1 MPLVKVIEPPGLIC
15 GLPYFAAMNA
25 PQKRTL
31 TKPRARSTG
40 ITSSGSS
47 CKLSPA
53 VNTKVIERADALEQC
68 AHMPRPPVDELALGA
83 ASEHC
88 ERLVEPAPCGSMR

>member
-1 MPLVKVIEPPGLIC
+1 LVKVIEPPGLML

-40 ITSSGSS
+40 IAASGSS
-47 CKLSPA
+47 CKVSPA
-53 VNTKVIERADALEQC
+53 VNTR
-68 AHMPRPPVDELALGA
+68 
-83 ASEHC
+83 
-88 ERLVEPAPCGSMR
+88 